1 MEKKSSHKYVELW
14 QQVLPK
20 ILEFLADEEN
30 EELELPLNGEMF
42 IAVGNR
48 VNSGYTFRLDIVN
61 GEVPTKTGS
70 AVARDLKCVLDD
82 SKKFKEDVAN
92 KYIVIRLDKNFVLH
106 VLIHY
111 KRTTKII

>member
-30 EELELPLNGEMF
+30 KELKLPLNREMF

-48 VNSGYTFRLDIVN
+48 VNSGYTFRLDILN
-61 GEVPTKTGS
+61 GEVPTKAGS
-70 AVARDLKCVLDD
+70 AVARDFNPTLPLPLSFSC
-82 SKKFKEDVAN
+82 FH
-92 KYIVIRLDKNFVLH
+92 RRFG
-106 VLIHY
+106 
-111 KRTTKII
+111 